1 MATGHRK
8 QRHRRQIPV
17 ARAEIAETG
26 DLLKPDERK
35 PEIPT
40 EFAAR
45 CRAVAD
51 AAERTGTR
59 IRIIL
64 TADGGAEPFMIH
76 ARYEINSRMHVYG
89 QTKTETAISD
99 ALEATG
105 ASRREFLREAAET
118 GRRTADAGTPPPVV
132 WDEPALVIGGMAPG
146 TVTRW
151 RKRRAECGNTARAEG

>member
-1 MATGHRK
+1 MAK
-8 QRHRRQIPV
+8 
-17 ARAEIAETG
+17 AEITETG

-40 EFAAR
+40 GFETQ

-51 AAERTGTR
+51 AAERARTR

-64 TADGGAEPFMIH
+64 TANGDAEAFMIH

-89 QTKTETAISD
+89 QTETETAISD

-105 ASRREFLREAAET
+105 ASCQEFLREAAET
-118 GRRTADAGTPPPVV
+118 GRLTAKAGTTPPVV
-132 WDEPALVIGGMAPG
+132 WDEPALVIGGVAPG

-151 RKRRAECGNTARAEG
+151 RKRRAERGNTAGAEE